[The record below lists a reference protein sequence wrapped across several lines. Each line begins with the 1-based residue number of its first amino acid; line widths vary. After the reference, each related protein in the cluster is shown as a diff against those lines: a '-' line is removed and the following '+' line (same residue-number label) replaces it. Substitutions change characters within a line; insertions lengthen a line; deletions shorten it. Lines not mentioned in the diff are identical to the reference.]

1 MPPAENQR
9 ARRACSLGFPVFFA
23 LAVAAPAFA
32 QVPEARAWDAGASAW
47 VDVGA
52 MADAL
57 ARYDVVFVGE
67 QHDDPATH
75 RFEATLLEALG
86 RRTRDVVVSL
96 EMFERDVQPLL
107 DEHVAGRV
115 ADSAFAAGSR
125 PWRNYDADYRPL
137 VRTAAA
143 RRWPV
148 LAANVPRP
156 LASAVSRGGWA
167 ALDTLPDAHR
177 RWYAARRSC
186 APEGE
191 YFARFGEA
199 MGGMGG
205 HGPAS
210 DTAAAR
216 ATLVRFYQ
224 SQCLKDETMA
234 ESIVRARQAWPGWKV
249 VHYNGA
255 FHSNHRLGT
264 VERLARRI
272 PDARIAVVAVV
283 PVPDPASADPAE
295 HAGRGDFVVFVP
307 APVAGAAP

>member
-1 MPPAENQR
+1 M
-9 ARRACSLGFPVFFA
+9 LF
-23 LAVAAPAFA
+23 AAPASLQA
-32 QVPEARAWDAGASAW
+32 QADTVRVWAEDASAW
-47 VDVGA
+47 VGTGT

-57 ARYDVVFVGE
+57 ARHDVVLVGE

-75 RFEATLLEALG
+75 RFELALLQAVG
-86 RRTRDVVVSL
+86 ARARNVIVSL

-107 DEHVAGRV
+107 DEHVAGHV
-115 ADSAFAAGSR
+115 ADSAFLAGSR

-156 LASAVSRGGWA
+156 VASAVARGGWA
-167 ALDTLPDAHR
+167 ALDTVPDAQR
-177 RWYAARRSC
+177 RWFAAQRRC

-191 YFARFGEA
+191 YFTRFGEA

-205 HGPAS
+205 HGGGA

-216 ATLVRFYQ
+216 ATLERFYQ
-224 SQCLKDETMA
+224 AQCIKDETMA
-234 ESIVRARQAWPGWKV
+234 ESIVRARQAWPGWIV

-255 FHSNHRLGT
+255 FHSDHRLGT
-264 VERLARRI
+264 AERLARRL
-272 PDARIAVVAVV
+272 PGARIAVVAVV
-283 PVPDPASADPAE
+283 PVPDVAAADPAA
-295 HAGRGDFVVFVP
+295 HAGRGDYVVFVP
-307 APVAGAAP
+307 APAAAAAP

>member
-1 MPPAENQR
+1 MI
-9 ARRACSLGFPVFFA
+9 ARLLLLA
-23 LAVAAPAFA
+23 LALVAAPAFA
-32 QVPEARAWDAGASAW
+32 QVPEARTWDAGASAW
-47 VDVGA
+47 VETGA

-75 RFEATLLEALG
+75 RFEAALLEALG
-86 RRTRDVVVSL
+86 QRTRTVIVSL

-107 DEHVAGRV
+107 DEHVIGHV
-115 ADSAFAAGSR
+115 ADSAFRAGSR
-125 PWRNYDADYRPL
+125 PWGNYDADYRPL
-137 VRTAAA
+137 VQAAAA

-167 ALDTLPDAHR
+167 ALDTVPDAHR
-177 RWYAARRSC
+177 RWFAAQRSC

-191 YFARFGEA
+191 YFRRFGEA

-205 HGPAS
+205 HGAAA
-210 DTAAAR
+210 DTAASR
-216 ATLVRFYQ
+216 AMLVRFYQ
-224 SQCLKDETMA
+224 AQCIKDETMA

-255 FHSNHRLGT
+255 FHSDHRLGT
-264 VERLARRI
+264 VERLARRL
-272 PDARIAVVAVV
+272 PDARIAVVSVV
-283 PVPDPASADPAE
+283 PVPDPATADPAA
-295 HAGRGDFVVFVP
+295 HAGRGDYVVFVP
-307 APVAGAAP
+307 APAAPVAPAPPGAP

>member
-1 MPPAENQR
+1 MRLTAYFH
-9 ARRACSLGFPVFFA
+9 AVILA
-23 LAVAAPAFA
+23 LAAASPLAA
-32 QVPEARAWDAGASAW
+32 QGDEVRVWDARAAAW
-47 VDVGA
+47 VELGA

-57 ARYDVVFVGE
+57 ARHDVVFVGE

-75 RFEATLLEALG
+75 RFEAALLQALG
-86 RRTRDVVVSL
+86 ERRRSVLLSL

-107 DEHVAGRV
+107 DEHVAGRA
-115 ADSAFAAGSR
+115 ADSVFLAGSR
-125 PWRNYDADYRPL
+125 PWRNYADDYQPL
-137 VRTAAA
+137 VRLAAA

-167 ALDTLPDAHR
+167 ALDTVPHAGWRLF
-177 RWYAARRSC
+177 AAQREC

-191 YFARFGEA
+191 YFRRFGEA

-205 HGPAS
+205 HGGGA

-224 SQCLKDETMA
+224 AQCLKDETMA
-234 ESIVRARQAWPGWKV
+234 ESIVRARQAWPGWMV

-255 FHSNHRLGT
+255 FHSDHRLGT
-264 VERLARRI
+264 VERLARRL

-283 PVPDPASADPAE
+283 PVPDVAAADPAAD
-295 HAGRGDFVVFVP
+295 AGRGDYLVFVP
-307 APVAGAAP
+307 APAQ

>member
-1 MPPAENQR
+1 MR
-9 ARRACSLGFPVFFA
+9 LILS
-23 LAVAAPAFA
+23 LAVLAGLLTFSYASPLAA
-32 QVPEARAWDAGASAW
+32 QGPEARVWDAGASAW
-47 VDVGA
+47 VELGA

-57 ARYDVVFVGE
+57 ARHDVVLVGE

-75 RFEATLLEALG
+75 RFEAALLEAVG
-86 RRTRDVVVSL
+86 QHRADVILSL

-107 DEHVAGRV
+107 DEHVTGRV
-115 ADSAFAAGSR
+115 PEAEFLAGSR
-125 PWRNYDADYRPL
+125 PWRNYADDYRPL

-167 ALDTLPDAHR
+167 ALDTVPHASR
-177 RWYAARRSC
+177 RLFAARREC

-191 YFARFGEA
+191 YFRRFGEA

-205 HGPAS
+205 HGGDA

-216 ATLVRFYQ
+216 ITLERFYQ
-224 SQCLKDETMA
+224 AQCLKDETMA
-234 ESIVRARQAWPGWKV
+234 ESIVWARQSWPGWLV
-249 VHYNGA
+249 VHYNGG
-255 FHSNHRLGT
+255 FHSDYRLGT
-264 VERLARRI
+264 AERLAQRL

-283 PVPDPASADPAE
+283 PVPDVAAADPAQ
-295 HAGRGDFVVFVP
+295 HAGRGDYVVFVP
-307 APVAGAAP
+307 APPAAP